1 MSDLTERLRVQ
12 YEYLRWYLPA
22 EGDSAGDH
30 ELAVDTLAALDAL
43 DAAEAEIARLEHQL
57 EQAEEAARLAY
68 KDAEAAEAKLAA
80 IDALHQPITTQDD
93 YDEWNFVQCQECPEW
108 PCDTHGILHPEEE
121 Q

>member
-1 MSDLTERLRVQ
+1 MSDLTERLRNAPIPCVTTGQ
-12 YEYLRWYLPA
+12 F
-22 EGDSAGDH
+22 DAG
-30 ELAVDTLAALDAL
+30 LCVCCMAANAL
-43 DAAEAEIARLEHQL
+43 EAAEAEIARLEHQL